1 VGLQLPSEWIVVNAA
16 SRFSDWA
23 SAAQRAY
30 DLPYND
36 LGRYTIVDTAHIL
49 VVDDEEAI
57 REVVLTM
64 LESRGYKCTALGN
77 GRDAQEFIRK
87 QAPDLILLDL
97 ILPEIDGIQ
106 LLDWLRSFNREIP
119 VIMLSGIHD
128 ISTALDVMRRGAYD
142 YILKPFEKDQLFHA
156 VGRAWQHRQLVT
168 EDKNY
173 RLNLQQEVER
183 KTAELTNAL
192 DLLTQAYDDTL
203 ETLGSALDVK
213 DAETADH
220 SRRVTAYTISIAK
233 SVPVPLPYLT
243 VLARAAF
250 LHDIGKMAI
259 PDKILRKP
267 GPLDDAEKVIM
278 RTHCEIGYNMLTRIP
293 FLRDAADIVLAHHEF
308 FDGTG
313 YPRGL
318 RGEQIPLGARIMFIA
333 NALDSMLSDCPYRN
347 ALPMSR
353 AREEIRRCAGTQF
366 DPKIVEVF
374 LSIPESH
381 WIELR
386 ENLGSP
392 FRLTHL
398 RNMGLVPN

>member
-1 VGLQLPSEWIVVNAA
+1 VN
-16 SRFSDWA
+16 
-23 SAAQRAY
+23 
-30 DLPYND
+30 
-36 LGRYTIVDTAHIL
+36 
-49 VVDDEEAI
+49 
-57 REVVLTM
+57 
-64 LESRGYKCTALGN
+64 
-77 GRDAQEFIRK
+77 
-87 QAPDLILLDL
+87 
-97 ILPEIDGIQ
+97 
-106 LLDWLRSFNREIP
+106 
-119 VIMLSGIHD
+119 
-128 ISTALDVMRRGAYD
+128 
-142 YILKPFEKDQLFHA
+142 
-156 VGRAWQHRQLVT
+156 
-168 EDKNY
+168 
-173 RLNLQQEVER
+173 EVEKEKQKENAR
-183 KTAELTNAL
+183 FTQGLMNEVQQKTAELTDAL
-192 DLLTQAYDDTL
+192 DLLTQSYDDTL
-203 ETLGSALDVK
+203 EALGSALDLK
-213 DAETADH
+213 DAETEGH
-220 SRRVTAYTISIAK
+220 SQRVTAYTISIAK
-233 SVPVPLPYLT
+233 NVPVPLPYLT

-293 FLRDAADIVLAHHEF
+293 FLRDAAEIVLAHQEF

-318 RGEQIPLGARIMFIA
+318 RGEQIPLGARIISIA
-333 NALDSMLSDCPYRN
+333 NALDAMLSDWPYRN
-347 ALPMSR
+347 ALPMSH

-398 RNMGLVPN
+398 RNMGFAPQ